1 MQIWSEVAQVRVAVT
16 GAGRLDVYAGK
27 RAGGA
32 PPLLVAEAYGQDGL
46 VAAGEL
52 VVWDLNQALAA
63 LMSQGGQAR
72 RLQLRDDGRHD
83 GGYLDVVADQRVD
96 LYVTSTDGARKA
108 VFTASAAG
116 LVRDLNTVLRH
127 YLTMTRTA
135 TPRTIVLPDAAQDS
149 ARATLI
155 RPAP

>member
-1 MQIWSEVAQVRVAVT
+1 MQIWSEVAQVRVAVH
-16 GAGRLDVYAGK
+16 GPGHVDMYVGK

-32 PPLLVAEAYGQDGL
+32 PPLLVAEAYSGDTL

-52 VVWDLNQALAA
+52 AVWDLNQALAA

-72 RLQLRDDGRHD
+72 RMQLRDDGRHD
-83 GGYLDVVADQRVD
+83 GGYLDVVADERVD
-96 LYVTSTDGARKA
+96 LYVTSTDGARRVA
-108 VFTASAAG
+108 FTATPAG

-127 YLTMTRTA
+127 YRAMTRT
-135 TPRTIVLPDAAQDS
+135 RTIVLPDAVQEAS